1 MNHARGKRHRH
12 LYMPIT
18 LRVCMGKTTTLNT
31 AARVMARFGASFD
44 NPNSYTA
51 SYFDIATARP
61 ENFLPKATVRT
72 VVDAE
77 DPIDAFADIAR
88 TARDNAQAF
97 LVKKDIAHF
106 APGAFENP
114 EKAAAGAV
122 VRFAHR
128 YIQGIESEFTAYEYL
143 QANGIQLLTTEEIG
157 ERLGIT
163 GTTEEIATKVE
174 RMDIDFMDTDGR
186 TYQVKTGDN
195 PNDYTVDTDYLVMV
209 DGDTVKR
216 YRQ

>member
-1 MNHARGKRHRH
+1 VHEPRTGW
-12 LYMPIT
+12 
-18 LRVCMGKTTTLNT
+18 
-31 AARVMARFGASFD
+31 
-44 NPNSYTA
+44 TA
-51 SYFDIATARP
+51 STPLYAYHSKGVYGKNNHPQHRRSRDG
-61 ENFLPKATVRT
+61 TVR
-72 VVDAE
+72 AE